1 MLSEMRIGEL
11 ARAAEVSVETIRY
24 YERAGLLPAPVRSA
38 GYHSYAANDL
48 TRLRFIRRAKALGFG
63 LGEIAELMNLRE
75 DEVTTCAEVG
85 RRAAAKLG
93 DLDARIRE
101 LDAIR
106 RALAR
111 LAASCGSSPPGT
123 CALLH
128 HLEETPD
135 DE

>member
-1 MLSEMRIGEL
+1 
-11 ARAAEVSVETIRY
+11 
-24 YERAGLLPAPVRSA
+24 
-38 GYHSYAANDL
+38 
-48 TRLRFIRRAKALGFG
+48 
-63 LGEIAELMNLRE
+63 MNLRE
-75 DEVTTCAEVG
+75 DADTTCAEVG
-85 RRAAAKLG
+85 RRAAAKLN

-111 LAASCGSSPPGT
+111 LAASCGSSPPGS

-128 HLEETPD
+128 HLEETAA